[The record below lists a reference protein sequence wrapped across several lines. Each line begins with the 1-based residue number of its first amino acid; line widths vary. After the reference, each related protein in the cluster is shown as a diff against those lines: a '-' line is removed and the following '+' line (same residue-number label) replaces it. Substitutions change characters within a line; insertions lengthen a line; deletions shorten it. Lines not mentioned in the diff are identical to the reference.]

1 MKIVE
6 KRPAIERFD
15 GIVNRWKEQL
25 IQGQTDTNELVFR
38 LRDFVQ
44 TEFDINRIKSNR
56 WIPCSE
62 RLPENRERVLVCFR
76 SGTVHIAVWY
86 GDYDEKGAW
95 KVTSQFP
102 TKLYRTYTI
111 PKWMPT
117 PDAYEPP
124 KGEQK

>member
-6 KRPAIERFD
+6 KCPTMERFD
-15 GIVNRWKEQL
+15 RIVNRWKEQL
-25 IQGQTDTNELVFR
+25 MQCQTDTNELVFR

-44 TEFDINRIKSNR
+44 TEVDINRIKSNC

-62 RLPENRERVLVCFR
+62 RLPENGNRVLVLFTN
-76 SGTVHIAVWY
+76 GTVHIAVWH

-111 PKWMPT
+111 PKWQPL
-117 PDAYEPP
+117 PEPP
-124 KGEQK
+124 EKEDENE